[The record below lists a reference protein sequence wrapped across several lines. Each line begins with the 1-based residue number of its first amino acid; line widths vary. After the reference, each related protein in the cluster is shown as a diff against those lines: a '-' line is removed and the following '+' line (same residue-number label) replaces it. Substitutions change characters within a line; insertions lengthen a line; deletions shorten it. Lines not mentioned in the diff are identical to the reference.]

1 MTVPRPPGGEQPA
14 QGFPGGDA
22 EGARIVQNVYSLGGF
37 AYGAINADVHVHG
50 DGRPVYVLAEHE
62 PPDGDPDPAWIEQP
76 SRLLNAGN
84 AVVPFTGREAEVG
97 ELIRWRGP
105 GSGGHS
111 PSGDRGAGP
120 SGRALAVRWLH
131 GPGGRGKT
139 RLADHF
145 AARSVRQGWKT
156 IVIRHGGTV
165 LPESA
170 RSHDARAGHLRGLLV
185 LVDYADRWPLRDLA
199 WLLANSMFD
208 GGRRGGDHEERVPVR
223 VLLLARTPH
232 AWPAVKSMTAGR
244 ADTSECEL
252 APLAEEPGDRERMFA
267 IARTE
272 FAELYGRPDAAS
284 APCAVSLTDPAFGLT
299 LTIHMAALVAVDAHV
314 HGRTA
319 PRDPAG
325 MSAYLLEREHEN
337 WRRLYENG
345 AAGLD
350 FRTAPDDM
358 ASVAFVA
365 TLTGASTWEAAAKA
379 LERAGVADVPGTV
392 RSLLRDHAR
401 VYPPLDPRTVLEP
414 LYPDRLAED
423 FLALTVPGHTVSGY
437 RADAWAAGVPE
448 ALLTAPGAAAVA
460 PRAVTLLASAADR
473 WPHLAEQVL
482 HPLLRQHPDVA
493 LDAGSAALVAV
504 SAIEGS
510 DREVLEAIERAAFRR
525 LGGIPHVDLDTGLAA
540 VAVRLAALVEPGAS
554 DAGRAGLYR
563 HLVLRLGRAGRW
575 AEALMYARRSVD
587 LHGHPAAPARDR
599 AGALSA
605 LAVTLAHAGEH
616 AEAMERSRQAVD
628 LYEALVR
635 ADPDAHA
642 VLLAEALG
650 NHANRLAEAGQ
661 RREALKCST
670 RSVELIGSALPE
682 SLPFPRIQS
691 LSTSTALANHA
702 TLLSEEGQHEQARD
716 FYRRA
721 KEQSRGLSEGDHAVT
736 RPMEAR
742 LSLNQSLLDAAA
754 GDLVEAVAGSAV
766 AVEHLTELAEINP
779 GSHLPDLA
787 SALATHTG
795 HLWRSGLRE
804 EALAVSRQAI
814 AAWGKLADQNPGAH
828 RVGLV
833 SALRN
838 HAVFLAQSDRREDA
852 LACSHRALGLA
863 EELSEESGEGASGEP
878 ERKPNA
884 SGRGSHLPELARAQW
899 SYAFVRSVLDTDLGD
914 GLIAAARAVRTF
926 LDLAKQDPE
935 AYTADLL
942 GGYALV
948 ADLLDRL
955 GRGDEA
961 AEVRL
966 TAARRRAEP
975 ANAGR
980 PGADGTDGTHGPEP
994 EGLDAKDHLERA
1006 YRAEAES
1013 GHIPAMIHL
1022 GRLLEQAN
1030 RMDEAEPWLRRAA
1043 ETGQPTAI
1051 VLLAGALLTRGRA
1064 DEAEPWLERSART
1077 GDVTAMSLLGERL
1090 AGTGRGPQAEPWL
1103 RKAADAG
1110 DTTALYGLGVLLQ
1123 TAGRADEAE
1132 PWLRQAAR
1140 AGHPRAAGTLGILL
1154 YDSGRAPEA
1163 EPFLRQAADAGSA
1176 SAMSNLGTL
1185 LYTAGRTREA
1195 EDAYRRAVDAGF
1207 DRAQYDL
1214 AVLMEN
1220 TGRTAEAERWYR
1232 RAAEAGHLLAVAA
1245 LATRLCEAG
1254 RLREAEPWL
1263 RRASDAGNLG
1273 SMVNLGLLLGRTG
1286 RAPEAEPWLRRAAEA
1301 GETGAMG
1308 PLGSLL
1314 CELGKWREAEPW
1326 LRRAGDAGDV
1336 TAMANMGYL
1345 LYHGGRKAE
1354 AEQWYMRAAA
1364 AGDATAAKLLSGR
1377 LFRGAREKPRRR
1389 WGFRAP
1395 D

>member
-1 MTVPRPPGGEQPA
+1 MRSDGSA
-14 QGFPGGDA
+14 
-22 EGARIVQNVYSLGGF
+22 GARIVQNVYAFDGF
-37 AYGAINADVHVHG
+37 AYGAINADVHIHG

-84 AVVPFTGREAEVG
+84 AVVPFTGREAEVD

-105 GSGGHS
+105 GAGGHS
-111 PSGDRGAGP
+111 PAGARSTGHD
-120 SGRALAVRWLH
+120 GRALAVRWLH

-156 IVIRHGGTV
+156 IVVRHGGTV

-170 RSHDARAGHLRGLLV
+170 GSHDARAGHLRGLLV

-199 WLLANSMFD
+199 WLFANSMFD
-208 GGRRGGDHEERVPVR
+208 GGPRGGDQGARVPVR
-223 VLLLARTPH
+223 VLLMARTPH
-232 AWPAVKSMTAGR
+232 AWPAVKSMIGAR
-244 ADTSECEL
+244 ADASECEL
-252 APLAEEPGDRERMFA
+252 APLAAEPGDRERMFTT
-267 IARTE
+267 ARTE

-284 APCAVSLTDPAFGLT
+284 APSAVSLADPAFGLT
-299 LTIHMAALVAVDAHV
+299 LTVHMAALVAVDAHV

-350 FRTAPDDM
+350 FRTPPDDM

-365 TLTGASTWEAAAKA
+365 TLTGASTWEAAATA
-379 LERAGVADVPGTV
+379 LERAGVADGPGAQ

-423 FLALTVPGHTVSGY
+423 FLALTVPGHTVTGY
-437 RADAWAAGVPE
+437 RADAWAVGVPK

-482 HPLLRQHPDVA
+482 HPLLRDHPDIA
-493 LDAGSAALVAV
+493 LDAGSAALVAI
-504 SAIEGS
+504 SAIDGTAPEI
-510 DREVLEAIERAAFRR
+510 LEAIERAAFRR
-525 LGGIPHVDLDTGLAA
+525 LGGMPHVDLDTGLAA

-563 HLVLRLGRAGRW
+563 HLALRLGRAGRW
-575 AEALMYARRSVD
+575 AEALTYARRTVD
-587 LHGHPAAPARDR
+587 LHGHPEAPAQER
-599 AGALSA
+599 AGALSS
-605 LAVTLAHAGEH
+605 LAVALAHAGKH

-635 ADPDAHA
+635 ADPEAHA

-650 NHANRLAEAGQ
+650 NHANRLAKAGQ
-661 RREALKCST
+661 RRAALECSA
-670 RSVELIGSALPE
+670 RSVELIGSSLPD
-682 SLPFPRIQS
+682 SIPFPRVQS
-691 LSTSTALANHA
+691 LSAGMVLANHA
-702 TLLSEEGQHEQARD
+702 SLLYEEGRHEEARD
-716 FYRRA
+716 HYRRA
-721 KEQSRGLSEGDHAVT
+721 TEQLRGLGEVDHAVV

-754 GDLVEAVAGSAV
+754 GDIVGAVAGSAV

-779 GSHLPDLA
+779 GSHLPELA
-787 SALATHTG
+787 EALATHTG
-795 HLWRSGLRE
+795 HLWTFGLRE
-804 EALAVSRQAI
+804 EALERSRQAI
-814 AAWGKLADQNPGAH
+814 TAWDKLTDQNPGAH
-828 RVGLV
+828 RAGLAA
-833 SALRN
+833 ALRN
-838 HAVFLAQSDRREDA
+838 HAGFLAQTGRREDA
-852 LACSHRALGLA
+852 LDCSRLALRLA
-863 EELSEESGEGASGEP
+863 EELSGESDGES
-878 ERKPNA
+878 NA
-884 SGRGSHLPELARAQW
+884 SDPGSHLPELARAQW
-899 SYAFVRSVLDTDLGD
+899 SYAFVRSVLDTDLDD
-914 GLIAAARAVRTF
+914 GLVVAARAVLVFR
-926 LDLAKQDPE
+926 DLAERDPQ
-935 AYTADLL
+935 AYAADLL
-942 GGYALV
+942 GGYALL
-948 ADLLDRL
+948 ADLLERL
-955 GRGDEA
+955 GRGEEA
-961 AEVRL
+961 ADVRL
-966 TAARRRAEP
+966 TAARRRAET
-975 ANAGR
+975 ATAG
-980 PGADGTDGTHGPEP
+980 PDGPHGPDAHDAHDAH
-994 EGLDAKDHLERA
+994 DAKDQLERA
-1006 YRAEAES
+1006 YRAEAEA

-1022 GRLLEQAN
+1022 GRLLEQAD

-1051 VLLAGALLTRGRA
+1051 VLLAGALLTRGRGA
-1064 DEAEPWLERSART
+1064 EAEPWLEQSARS

-1090 AGTGRGPQAEPWL
+1090 VRTGRGSQAEPWL
-1103 RKAADAG
+1103 RKAAEAG
-1110 DTTALYGLGVLLQ
+1110 NTTALYEFGVLLM
-1123 TAGRADEAE
+1123 TTGRAEEAE
-1132 PWLRQAAR
+1132 LPLRQAVG

-1154 YDSGRAPEA
+1154 YDSGRAREA
-1163 EPFLRQAADAGSA
+1163 EPFLRQAAEAGSA

-1185 LYTAGRTREA
+1185 LYKAGRTREA
-1195 EDAYRRAVDAGF
+1195 EDAYRRAVAAGF

-1214 AVLMEN
+1214 GVLMEN
-1220 TGRTAEAERWYR
+1220 TGRPAEAEEWYR
-1232 RAAEAGHLLAVAA
+1232 RAAESGHLLAVTA
-1245 LATRLCEAG
+1245 LAIRLCEAG
-1254 RLREAEPWL
+1254 KLGEAEPWL
-1263 RRASDAGNLG
+1263 RRASDEGDLG

-1286 RAPEAEPWLRRAAEA
+1286 RVPEAERWLTRAAEG
-1301 GETGAMG
+1301 GEVGAMG

-1314 CELGKWREAEPW
+1314 CELGRWREAEPW

-1336 TAMANMGYL
+1336 TSMVNMGYL
-1345 LYHGGRKAE
+1345 LFHSGHRAE
-1354 AEQWYMRAAA
+1354 AEQWYRRAAA